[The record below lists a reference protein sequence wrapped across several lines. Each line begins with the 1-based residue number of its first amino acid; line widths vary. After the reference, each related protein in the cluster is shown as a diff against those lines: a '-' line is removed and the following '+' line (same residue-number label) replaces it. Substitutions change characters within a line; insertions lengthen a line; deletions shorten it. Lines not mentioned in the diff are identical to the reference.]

1 MIEIRDLTTLPVNI
15 FEEAIA
21 DNQHA
26 IAPFAWTE
34 TFLKLI
40 NQEPD
45 ALLLHIWPMEK
56 TVILGML
63 DKLLPNLEDAKE
75 VIESYGYKPVVRN
88 IGGLAVVADEGILNF
103 SFIIPD
109 TFREAISITDGYFV
123 MVDFIKM
130 VFSDLHKRIDY
141 FEIEQSYCPGTYDL
155 SIDGKKFAG
164 IAQRRIKK
172 GIVVSIY
179 LSVSGNQEQRGQM
192 IADFYQKGLAHQ
204 TTKVTYP
211 NVDPSSMANLSDLF
225 DVSFTVDE
233 VIERLKLTLRQIGF
247 SIKDWQP
254 DEKQREQ
261 FHLHYE
267 KLTKNNQN

>member
-1 MIEIRDLTTLPVNI
+1 MEIRDLTSLPVHI

-26 IAPFAWTE
+26 NIPFAWTE
-34 TFLKLI
+34 TFLKMI

-45 ALLLHIWPMEK
+45 AILLHIWPMEK

-63 DKLLPNLEDAKE
+63 DKLLPNLSEAKS
-75 VIESYGYKPVVRN
+75 VIENNGYQPVVRN

-109 TFREAISITDGYFV
+109 TFKDAISITDGYLI

-130 VFSDLHKRIDY
+130 LFSDLHKRIDY
-141 FEIEQSYCPGTYDL
+141 FEIEDSYCPGNYDL

-179 LSVSGNQEQRGQM
+179 LSVSGNQEERGQM
-192 IADFYQKGLAHQ
+192 IADFYQKGLAGQ
-204 TTKVTYP
+204 TTKVSYP
-211 NVDPSSMANLSDLF
+211 KVNPSSMANLSDLF
-225 DVSFTVDE
+225 EVPFTVDE
-233 VIERLKLTLRQIGF
+233 VIERISLTLRQLGF
-247 SIKDWQP
+247 SIKNWQP
-254 DEKQREQ
+254 NQIQKEQ
-261 FHLHYE
+261 FDLHYQ
-267 KLTKNNQN
+267 KMTNNKN